1 MGCLSKRAI
10 QRLAVLHTLSL
21 WRKGA
26 YGPVRVHK
34 TLFFADKNSVDATW
48 RLFTFKKWNLGQ
60 YSDEIAS
67 ALNDLQAARRVSTL
81 FDGPSERIRAHVPA
95 SIRPRIAAFFANYF
109 QEWSAALKPAFKEW
123 AHLRNVDII
132 NRAHQDATYTGANHG
147 DTIFRSF
154 SAKEVEFD
162 GLDADVAE
170 QFSDLVDDRLHE
182 GLLKR
187 VAQAADRPRKNE
199 DWRRIYFGEETVCA

>member
-10 QRLAVLHTLSL
+10 QRLAVLHTLAL
-21 WRKGA
+21 WRRGA

-34 TLFFADKNSVDATW
+34 TLFFADKNSADQTW

-67 ALNDLQAARRVSTL
+67 SLNDLQAAGRVSTV
-81 FDGPSERIRAHVPA
+81 FDGPSQRIRAHVPP
-95 SIRPRIAAFFANYF
+95 SMRPRIAAFFADYF
-109 QEWSAALKPAFKEW
+109 REWNAALKPAFKEW

-132 NRAHQDATYTGANHG
+132 NRAHQDSTHTSANHG

-154 SAKEVEFD
+154 SAKKVEFD
-162 GLDADVAE
+162 NLDNDIAE
-170 QFSDLVDDRLHE
+170 QLSDLVDVQLHA

-187 VAQAADRPRKNE
+187 AAEAARRPRKHE